1 MRNTRHLVHRNL
13 ILTLILFLSVKV
25 WANPNSGIPFSRNQT
40 VVLLAPISDQTP
52 QQSPAWLA
60 GGLTSF
66 IKDNLTQIQNLQVL
80 NIKPLEANWLAKPEL
95 LRQHVWR
102 DNFGIQPQNGYDI
115 YIVAGNFGY
124 NQDLVNLH
132 LDLYYLR
139 LGYKLDEF
147 EMSDRYTHLLQWK
160 DKLGEWARETM
171 GLSLS
176 GRQFGRPLDAAS
188 VEYFGEPNRTVTAD
202 IYRVKPTPFNADSLA
217 GGLYA
222 DQRNREQRSQMLR
235 ELWRNILFDPYLAQ
249 IHDISTKPNPFTAD
263 SLIVSFQVT
272 YLVNPRIANILTA
285 FGKTNQGLSD
295 KTGKFQR
302 STFIDLDYDLDFVK
316 ELMRGDWRAVPLVT
330 MGKETYTHQRLF
342 YHTPADIALKETADR
357 QNMGLFKQLLVAL
370 PGVNVVRFY
379 TIPDET
385 TIRYTTTIGRNERQ
399 NLDKIS
405 VNFVR
410 ENQILDYL
418 Q

>member
-1 MRNTRHLVHRNL
+1 MRNTAHLIQTYLMVS
-13 ILTLILFLSVKV
+13 ISLFLGVQLGAKP
-25 WANPNSGIPFSRNQT
+25 NPAIPFNRNQT
-40 VVLLAPISDQTP
+40 VVFLAPISDQTP

-80 NIKPLEANWLAKPEL
+80 NVKSIDASWLAKSDL
-95 LRQHVWR
+95 LRQHIWR
-102 DNFGIQPQNGYDI
+102 DNFGIPPQNGYDI
-115 YIVAGNFGY
+115 YIITGNFGY
-124 NQDLVNLH
+124 GEDLVNLH

-147 EMSDRYTHLLQWK
+147 KMSDKYTHLLQWK
-160 DKLGEWARETM
+160 DKLGEWVRETM

-188 VEYFGEPNRTVTAD
+188 VEYFGEPNRTTTAD

-217 GGLYA
+217 GGLFA

-249 IHDISTKPNPFTAD
+249 IHDISTKPSPYTAD

-272 YLVNPRIANILTA
+272 YVVNPRIANILTA
-285 FGKTNQGLSD
+285 FGKTNKGLSD
-295 KTGKFQR
+295 ITVNYQR
-302 STFIDLDYDLDFVK
+302 STFIDLDYDLVFVQ
-316 ELMRGDWRAVPLVT
+316 ELMRGDWRAVPLVS
-330 MGKETYTHQRLF
+330 MGKDAYPHQRLF
-342 YHTPADIALKETADR
+342 YHTPADIALKATPDR

-385 TIRYTTTIGRNERQ
+385 TIRYTTTIGRNERK

-418 Q
+418 E

>member
-1 MRNTRHLVHRNL
+1 MRNTAQLVPRLIVIIFSLFLTAL
-13 ILTLILFLSVKV
+13 ILEGQKQT
-25 WANPNSGIPFSRNQT
+25 IPFKRSQT
-40 VVLLAPISDQTP
+40 VVLLAPMTDQTP
-52 QQSPAWLA
+52 QQSPAWL
-60 GGLTSF
+60 GSGLSGF

-80 NIKPLEANWLAKPEL
+80 NIKPIESGWLSQPDL
-95 LRQHVWR
+95 LRQHIWR
-102 DNFGIQPQNGYDI
+102 DNFGALPQNGYDI
-115 YIVAGNFGY
+115 YIITGDFGY

-147 EMSDRYTHLLQWK
+147 DFSDKYTHLLEWK
-160 DKLGEWARETM
+160 GKLGEWARETM

-202 IYRVKPTPFNADSLA
+202 IYRVTPTPFNADSMG

-249 IHDISTKPNPFTAD
+249 IHDITTKPNPYTAD

-272 YLVNPRIANILTA
+272 YVVNPRIANILTA
-285 FGKTNQGLSD
+285 FGKTNKGLSD
-295 KTGKFQR
+295 ITGNYQR
-302 STFIDLDYDLDFVK
+302 STFIDLDYNLDFVR
-316 ELMRGDWRAVPLVT
+316 ELMRGDWRAVPLVA
-330 MGKETYTHQRLF
+330 MGKEDYPHQRLF
-342 YHTPADIALKETADR
+342 YHTPADVTLKETPDR

-385 TIRYTTTIGRNERQ
+385 TVRYTTTIGRNERK